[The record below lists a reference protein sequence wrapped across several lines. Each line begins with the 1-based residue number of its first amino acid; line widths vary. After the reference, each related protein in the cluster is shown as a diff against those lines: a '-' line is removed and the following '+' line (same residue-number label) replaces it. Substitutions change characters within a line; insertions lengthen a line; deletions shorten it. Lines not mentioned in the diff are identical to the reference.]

1 MNVYVF
7 FVYLFFMRLCLYSYI
22 LTVLYSYIHYYTYKI
37 QKENVK
43 SIVIVYDFI
52 SVNQRKSINKNSCKS
67 EHLYLEI

>member
-1 MNVYVF
+1 MF
-7 FVYLFFMRLCLYSYI
+7 ILIL